1 MMGVFSWL
9 AGSKIGRIAILA
21 VLTAASVALT
31 LRYVFSQGVEAER
44 AKRSQASLDAF
55 KTRIQTDD
63 SITKLS
69 GDARRAELA
78 RWVRDSAP

>member
-1 MMGVFSWL
+1 MAILSYL
-9 AGSKIGRIAILA
+9 AGSKIGRVVILII
-21 VLTAASVALT
+21 LTAASMALT
-31 LRYVFSQGVEAER
+31 LRCVFSKGVEAER

-55 KTRIQTDD
+55 RTRIQTDD